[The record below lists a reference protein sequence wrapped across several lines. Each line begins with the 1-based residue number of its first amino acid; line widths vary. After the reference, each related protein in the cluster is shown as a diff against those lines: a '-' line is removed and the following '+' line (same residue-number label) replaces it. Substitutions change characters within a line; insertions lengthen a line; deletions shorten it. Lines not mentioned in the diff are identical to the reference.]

1 LAGLEGKL
9 QDALD
14 RRDKIVD
21 ISKANAASVRDQR
34 ARLELPGLNKQA
46 KAIDEEIALLRINIT
61 HARRGRE
68 LQEAH
73 AAAAKRASSDAANV
87 RRDKL
92 FEIVCPDGR
101 KVRHRG
107 ASQEDVR
114 RRLQNGYTVAGQVF
128 GADDAGNG
136 GFIPRPGFLTAMLE
150 AYEGEFVAWL
160 TAHSITGNAVKVI
173 LPSNGR
179 D

>member
-1 LAGLEGKL
+1 MSVEDAKAALAGLEGKL

-14 RRDKIVD
+14 RRDKVIVD

-61 HARRGRE
+61 HARRGLE

-73 AAAAKRASSDAANV
+73 AEGAKARQAADRGEPVV
-87 RRDKL
+87 RNKL

-107 ASQEDVR
+107 ASQRGCAAALTEWLHR
-114 RRLQNGYTVAGQVF
+114 G
-128 GADDAGNG
+128 
-136 GFIPRPGFLTAMLE
+136 RPGIWR
-150 AYEGEFVAWL
+150 G
-160 TAHSITGNAVKVI
+160 
-173 LPSNGR
+173 
-179 D
+179 